1 MSVSERRDP
10 SMPRATMPA
19 LSPENAGA
27 DHPASPEAAPW
38 SRWLET
44 DDGVRGGVRRA
55 PDPDD
60 YDGEDLSSDLRAEDP
75 MAPLVEEAR
84 RRSLATRR
92 RQRMIMRSA
101 LTAAALALVTVV
113 AAGAWLFTGNET
125 PTAAPPSTPPEP
137 PAAAP
142 AADATDTWCQPSDT
156 PERVVGAGAGDATT
170 APGVILRLEYA
181 WYVQRD
187 PAAVRALLAPD
198 ARVAPES
205 ATREAIA
212 AVPAGTRHCVTVSP
226 LPAGRWLVGVDER
239 HPDGEQASWQ
249 QIVTTAHRDGRVL
262 ITAIVAAEG

>member
-1 MSVSERRDP
+1 MSERRDA

-19 LSPENAGA
+19 LSPESAGA
-27 DHPASPEAAPW
+27 DHPASPDAAPW
-38 SRWLET
+38 SRWLEA
-44 DDGVRGGVRRA
+44 DDVHRGVHRM
-55 PDPDD
+55 PDAND
-60 YDGEDLSSDLRAEDP
+60 YDREDLSSDLRAEDP

-92 RQRMIMRSA
+92 RQRMIVRSA
-101 LTAAALALVTVV
+101 LVAAALALVTVV
-113 AAGAWLFTGNET
+113 AAGAWLFTGEET
-125 PTAAPPSTPPEP
+125 HTAATPSTPRQPD
-137 PAAAP
+137 AAAP
-142 AADATDTWCQPSDT
+142 AADATDSWCQESVT
-156 PERVVGAGAGDATT
+156 PERVVGAGAGDVTT
-170 APGVILRLEYA
+170 APGVILRLEHA

-226 LPAGRWLVGVDER
+226 LPAGRWLVSVDER
-239 HPDGEQASWQ
+239 HPGGEQASWQ
-249 QIVTTAHRDGRVL
+249 QVVTTAQRDGRIL